1 MSERIPPL
9 TPGEPNP
16 LGAARNVQATER
28 GAARFRLVTG
38 TKEVAPR
45 PPADVL
51 NALDSAAL
59 VHDELHS
66 RGMNV
71 SFDVQSNGSVR
82 ISVLDEHGAV
92 VHVFPGSS
100 AALAAFG
107 GDAPLEL
114 DEDRLDSA
122 R

>member
-1 MSERIPPL
+1 MQDRIPPL

-16 LGAARNVQATER
+16 FGAARNVQATER

-38 TKEVAPR
+38 PKEVPVR

-59 VHDELHS
+59 VHDDLHS

-71 SFDVQSNGSVR
+71 AFDVQPNGSVR

-100 AALAAFG
+100 AALEALG
-107 GDAPLEL
+107 GDQPLDL
-114 DEDRLDSA
+114 DGDHPDGDR
-122 R
+122 